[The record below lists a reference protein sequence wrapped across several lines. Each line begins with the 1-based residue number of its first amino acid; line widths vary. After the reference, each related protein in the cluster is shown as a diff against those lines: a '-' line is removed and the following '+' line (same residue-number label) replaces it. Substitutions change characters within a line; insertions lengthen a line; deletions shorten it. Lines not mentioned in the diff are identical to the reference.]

1 MQFQSL
7 IEFIAIF
14 VDIPFGNQ
22 VDPIARGL
30 VQEMQQAENI
40 DGT

>member
-7 IEFIAIF
+7 KEFIAVFIY
-14 VDIPFGNQ
+14 IPFGNQ

>member
-7 IEFIAIF
+7 EEFIAIF

-22 VDPIARGL
+22 VDPLIRGL